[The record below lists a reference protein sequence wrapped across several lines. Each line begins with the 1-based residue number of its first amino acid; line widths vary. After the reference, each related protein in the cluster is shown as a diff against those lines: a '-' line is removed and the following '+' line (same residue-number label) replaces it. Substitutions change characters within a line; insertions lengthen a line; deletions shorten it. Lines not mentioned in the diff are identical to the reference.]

1 MNLRDQFPILDVT
14 VHGRPLVY
22 LDNAATTQKPQRVIE
37 ALDSYYRTLNSNI
50 HRGAHHLATEATE
63 RYEAVRRQVQAFI
76 HARHHHEIVFTR
88 GTTESINLV
97 ASSFSR
103 RYFVNPGDTRPRQ
116 PQAAATPSNIEGEL
130 GKSTS
135 PATTISH
142 PLPTGGAG
150 EGENEVIVSG
160 MEHHSNIVPWQLA
173 GATLRPIP
181 FSDEGVLD
189 LEAYE
194 RLFTPHTRLVAV
206 NHVSNTLGTVNPIR
220 RIVDIAHSHGIPVL
234 VDGAQAISHLAV
246 DVQELGCD
254 FYCFSGHKMY
264 GPMGVGVM
272 YGREEILNE
281 LPPYQGGG
289 EMIETVTF
297 DRTTYNALPFKFEA
311 GTPSVGDVIGLGE
324 AIAFMQEVGVEAI
337 AAHEEE
343 LLQYATARLSQ
354 LPGIRLFGTAPHKT
368 SVLSFLLGDAHPYDV
383 GTLLDQ
389 LGIAVRTGHHC
400 TQPVMDRYGI
410 PGTVRASFAVYNT
423 RDEVDSLVAGLER
436 IMPLLNY

>member
-1 MNLRDQFPILDVT
+1 MNLRSQFPILDT
-14 VHGRPLVY
+14 QVHGHALVY

-37 ALDSYYRTLNSNI
+37 ALDGYYRTLNSNI
-50 HRGAHHLATEATE
+50 HRGAHHLAAAATE
-63 RYEAVRRQVQAFI
+63 RYEAVRRQVQQFI
-76 HARHHHEIVFTR
+76 NARHHHEIVFTR

-103 RYFVNPGDTRPRQ
+103 RYFT
-116 PQAAATPSNIEGEL
+116 GED
-130 GKSTS
+130 
-135 PATTISH
+135 
-142 PLPTGGAG
+142 
-150 EGENEVIVSG
+150 EVIVSG
-160 MEHHSNIVPWQLA
+160 MEHHSDIVPWQLA

-189 LEAYE
+189 LEVYE
-194 RLFTPHTRLVAV
+194 RLFTPNTRIVAV
-206 NHVSNTLGTVNPIR
+206 NHVSNTLGTINPIKQ
-220 RIVDIAHSHGIPVL
+220 IIDIAHSHGVPVL
-234 VDGAQAISHLAV
+234 IDGAQAISHLKV
-246 DVQELGCD
+246 DVQSLGSD

-289 EMIETVTF
+289 EMIESVTF
-297 DRTTYNALPFKFEA
+297 ERTTYNQLPFKFEA

-324 AIAFMQEVGVEAI
+324 AISFMQEVGVDAI
-337 AAHEEE
+337 AAHEDE
-343 LLQYATARLSQ
+343 LLRYATSSLSQ
-354 LPGIRLFGTAPHKT
+354 LPGIRFFGTAPQKT

-400 TQPVMDRYGI
+400 TQPIMDRYGI

-423 RDEVDSLVAGLER
+423 KEEVDGLYKALKR
-436 IMPLLNY
+436 IMPMLMS

>member
-1 MNLRDQFPILDVT
+1 MVLADIRSQFPILNT
-14 VHGRPLVY
+14 QVHGYPLVY
-22 LDNAATTQKPQRVIE
+22 FDNAATTQKPLRVID
-37 ALDSYYRTLNSNI
+37 ALDGYYRTLNSNI
-50 HRGAHHLATEATE
+50 HRGAHHLAAEATE
-63 RYEAVRRQVQAFI
+63 RYENVRRQVQQFI
-76 HARHHHEIVFTR
+76 NARHSHEIVFTR

-103 RYFVNPGDTRPRQ
+103 RYFTGDD
-116 PQAAATPSNIEGEL
+116 
-130 GKSTS
+130 
-135 PATTISH
+135 
-142 PLPTGGAG
+142 
-150 EGENEVIVSG
+150 EVIVSG
-160 MEHHSNIVPWQLA
+160 MEHHSDIVPWQLA

-189 LEAYE
+189 FESYKK
-194 RLFTPHTRLVAV
+194 LFSEKTRIVAV
-206 NHVSNTLGTVNPIR
+206 NHVSNTLGTVNPVADIIR
-220 RIVDIAHSHGIPVL
+220 IAHDHGVPAL

-246 DVQELGCD
+246 DVQALGCD

-272 YGREEILNE
+272 YGCEEMLNE

-289 EMIETVTF
+289 EMIENVTF
-297 DRTTYNALPFKFEA
+297 QRTTYNQLPFKFEA

-324 AIAFMQEVGVEAI
+324 AISFMLELGVDNI
-337 AAHEEE
+337 AAHEAD
-343 LLQYATARLSQ
+343 LLRYATDGLLR
-354 LPGIRLFGTAPHKT
+354 LPGARVFGTAPEKT

-400 TQPVMDRYGI
+400 TQPIMDRYSI

-423 RDEVDSLVAGLER
+423 IEEVDK
-436 IMPLLNY
+436 LLTALNKIIPMLS